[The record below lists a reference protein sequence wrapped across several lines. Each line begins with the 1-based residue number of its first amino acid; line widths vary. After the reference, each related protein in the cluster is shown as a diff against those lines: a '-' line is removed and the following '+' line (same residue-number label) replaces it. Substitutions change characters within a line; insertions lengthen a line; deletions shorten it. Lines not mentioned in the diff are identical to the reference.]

1 VMMVTDLDYFWG
13 MIENKVANSKLIT
26 LDIAEEVAAF
36 EGVALDI
43 APQLWQGIALKE
55 KDFREFVS
63 SLNTAEYTNK
73 IVAIHCSADAIVP
86 VWAYMLLALKL
97 SEVQAQCHF
106 SSPGTLDTLR
116 ALAFI
121 QQLDLSKFQD
131 KNVVIKGCTSL
142 RLTEE
147 IYIQLSQKLQPV
159 ANRIMYGE
167 PCSTV
172 PLFKR

>member
-1 VMMVTDLDYFWG
+1 

-26 LDIAEEVAAF
+26 LDIAEEVDAF
-36 EGVALDI
+36 AGATIDI
-43 APQLWQGIALKE
+43 GPQLWQGIALKE

-63 SLNTAEYTNK
+63 TLNTTEYANK
-73 IVAIHCSADAIVP
+73 IVAIYCSVDAIIP
-86 VWAYMLLALKL
+86 VWAFMLLALKL
-97 SEVQAQCHF
+97 SEVNAKCHF
-106 SSPGTLDTLR
+106 STPENLDTHR
-116 ALAFI
+116 ALSFI

-147 IYIQLSQKLQPV
+147 VYIQLSQKLQPV